1 MTDINE
7 PLAGSAETL
16 RETKARPA
24 AKAGLGTRNRENL
37 SKPTLPST
45 DVGTLLLHWIT
56 VVAATVS
63 LATGLRISA
72 DALDA
77 VISRWMAP
85 ILPQGEI
92 WSVHI
97 IAGLTLF
104 GASTAYPVYMA
115 LGRLGSRVAPRR
127 IKTARTAA
135 SAKLRW
141 MGVNVL
147 LHWLLYAIVVVLT
160 ATGVLLFLGFG
171 GWVVSVHVT
180 AAMSM
185 LAYTMAHIVAHF
197 GYGGWRQLLR
207 IFRPASLAPT
217 IGQRSRRPLLIASLI
232 AVPAAAAVAGL
243 DYGSRDQLVVGRT
256 PVAPVLDGALDEA
269 TWRSAIPVRIRT
281 QQGANLNGAGESTVE
296 VRAVRDE
303 SKIYFAFRWQ
313 DPTRSLARLPM
324 VKRPDGWHV
333 VAAHA
338 GQADVVDFYEDKFSV
353 IFSRSNAFGGGGATH
368 LGPKPLADKPS
379 ALNQRGLHY
388 TVDGSIIDMWQWKA
402 SRGGL
407 LGYVDD
413 QYIGPPREPTAD
425 EAAQRARYQGG
436 YWNDP
441 GRAFYSYN
449 FGFEGPGGYA
459 GPVKPRRLP
468 INSAAAMAALGRFD
482 AENPDAS
489 YDEGGQWWMTA
500 AETAPYSEEADAR
513 IPVGTVMPGVLI
525 NGEYEGDRA
534 NVRGAARWKD
544 GYWTLETARDLKTGS
559 AYDVDFEPGVPLY
572 LWVAVFDHTQTRHTR
587 HVRPLTLEIR

>member
-37 SKPTLPST
+37 SKPSLPST

-115 LGRLGSRVAPRR
+115 LGGLGSRVAPRR
-127 IKTARTAA
+127 IKAIRTAA

-197 GYGGWRQLLR
+197 GYGGWRR
-207 IFRPASLAPT
+207 CSAS
-217 IGQRSRRPLLIASLI
+217 S
-232 AVPAAAAVAGL
+232 
-243 DYGSRDQLVVGRT
+243 
-256 PVAPVLDGALDEA
+256 
-269 TWRSAIPVRIRT
+269 
-281 QQGANLNGAGESTVE
+281 
-296 VRAVRDE
+296 
-303 SKIYFAFRWQ
+303 
-313 DPTRSLARLPM
+313 
-324 VKRPDGWHV
+324 
-333 VAAHA
+333 
-338 GQADVVDFYEDKFSV
+338 
-353 IFSRSNAFGGGGATH
+353 
-368 LGPKPLADKPS
+368 
-379 ALNQRGLHY
+379 
-388 TVDGSIIDMWQWKA
+388 
-402 SRGGL
+402 
-407 LGYVDD
+407 
-413 QYIGPPREPTAD
+413 GPPRLRRRSASV
-425 EAAQRARYQGG
+425 AGG
-436 YWNDP
+436 
-441 GRAFYSYN
+441 RC
-449 FGFEGPGGYA
+449 
-459 GPVKPRRLP
+459 
-468 INSAAAMAALGRFD
+468 
-482 AENPDAS
+482 
-489 YDEGGQWWMTA
+489 
-500 AETAPYSEEADAR
+500 
-513 IPVGTVMPGVLI
+513 
-525 NGEYEGDRA
+525 
-534 NVRGAARWKD
+534 
-544 GYWTLETARDLKTGS
+544 
-559 AYDVDFEPGVPLY
+559 
-572 LWVAVFDHTQTRHTR
+572 
-587 HVRPLTLEIR
+587 